1 MMLVTAAKYVTPA
14 MLVIVGIIH
23 LLPLA
28 GIAGG
33 PRLAALYGIAVAD
46 PNLEILLRHRAI
58 LFGLLGAF
66 LVFAAFRPALQP
78 HALVAGFISIVSFLW
93 LAYST
98 GHFNEQ
104 LSRVVAADLV
114 ALVCLCVGLLGY
126 LVQLRN

>member
-1 MMLVTAAKYVTPA
+1 MLATAAKWITPA

-28 GIAGG
+28 GVAGG
-33 PRLAALYGIAVAD
+33 PRLAVLYGIAVTD
-46 PNLEILLRHRAI
+46 PNLDILLRHRAV

-93 LAYST
+93 LAYFT
-98 GHFNEQ
+98 GQYNDQ
-104 LSRVVAADLV
+104 LSRVVAADVV
-114 ALVCLCVGLLGY
+114 ALVCLGVGLLGY
-126 LVQLRN
+126 LMQLRN